1 MCRVYICYVYIC
13 KKLTVRI
20 IKIIWD
26 SIWYFVCYL
35 EIKREGE
42 ARALKHGKKVLHYK
56 PQITVTL
63 IRLINSSVDIMAIC
77 YKVKWVTLV

>member
-1 MCRVYICYVYIC
+1 MFTYVKNCIHYQDNLRFYFIFYMLFRN
-13 KKLTVRI
+13 KKR
-20 IKIIWD
+20 
-26 SIWYFVCYL
+26 
-35 EIKREGE
+35 

-63 IRLINSSVDIMAIC
+63 IRLLNSSVDVMAIC